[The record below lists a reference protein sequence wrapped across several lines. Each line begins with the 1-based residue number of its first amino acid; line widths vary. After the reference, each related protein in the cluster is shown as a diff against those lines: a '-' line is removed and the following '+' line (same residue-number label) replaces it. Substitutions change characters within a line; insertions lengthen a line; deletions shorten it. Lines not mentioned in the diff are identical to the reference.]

1 MLCHRLVVG
10 SGGASATAVDVA
22 TGAAVMAT
30 TTMPSTLSSLRPQ
43 PRTKTRTS
51 ASRWHSKALALA
63 HSRTV
68 PVNPPQPPRCC
79 HRAEPSCCAPRP
91 LRFGCAADAAT
102 PDRRAAHHRRASP
115 AAASTLLQSLCRC
128 RAVHC
133 HHSLRRHHRRSAAK
147 LWRPFPSL
155 VRLIVNMQAQ
165 CVGCLNFW

>member
-30 TTMPSTLSSLRPQ
+30 TTMPLTLSSLRPQ

-51 ASRWHSKALALA
+51 VSRWRSSAAPTALPP
-63 HSRTV
+63 SR
-68 PVNPPQPPRCC
+68 
-79 HRAEPSCCAPRP
+79 CAPP
-91 LRFGCAADAAT
+91 PRFGCAADVAT
-102 PDRRAAHHRRASP
+102 PDCRAAHHRRASP

-128 RAVHC
+128 CAVHC
-133 HHSLRRHHRRSAAK
+133 RHSLRRRHRRSAAK

-155 VRLIVNMQAQ
+155 VHLIVNKAQ
-165 CVGCLNFW
+165 CVGCRIFW

>member
-51 ASRWHSKALALA
+51 ASRWRSSAAPTALPP
-63 HSRTV
+63 SR
-68 PVNPPQPPRCC
+68 
-79 HRAEPSCCAPRP
+79 CAPP
-91 LRFGCAADAAT
+91 PRFGCAADAAT
-102 PDRRAAHHRRASP
+102 PDRCAAHHRRALP
-115 AAASTLLQSLCRC
+115 AASSTLLQSLCRC
-128 RAVHC
+128 RALHC
-133 HHSLRRHHRRSAAK
+133 RHSLRRRHRRSAAK
-147 LWRPFPSL
+147 LLRPFPSL